1 MEKNQMFRRTFLA
14 AAVFAVAGSALA
26 QSASNLTGTW
36 QGGYVSSDGKDVNT
50 LTINLVQSGS
60 RLTGGM
66 VELNTIGDA
75 EKNLF
80 LTSTLEGTVSGRN
93 VVLVKTYDGSGGVTH
108 SVSYSGTV
116 SANGRTIRGTFDAG
130 GATGAFEFAR

>member
-1 MEKNQMFRRTFLA
+1 MFRRTFLA

-36 QGGYVSSDGKDVNT
+36 QGGYVSSDGNDVNT

-60 RLTGGM
+60 RLSGGM
-66 VELNTIGDA
+66 VELNNIGDT

-108 SVSYSGTV
+108 SVRYSGTV
-116 SANGRTIRGTFDAG
+116 SANGRTIQGTFDAG